1 MRRACLR
8 KPYWVLCIQGI
19 GWLLSRR
26 REFLRIFSL
35 FIPLSWFLFFVF
47 YPLTSSRASF
57 FLRPY
62 FARALD
68 WVLYYFSNP
77 CFPIAGG
84 IAYEQCYHHPQ
95 LFLRALMSILY
106 CSVRSLS
113 CRFPFPPFVLYFAWS
128 QIYAIIPLFFTSK
141 CLQRLIAAVRS
152 SRWF

>member
-95 LFLRALMSILY
+95 LFFARSYVHFILQRSFSFLPFPVSTIRALFRLVANICHYTTFFHLEMPPASH
-106 CSVRSLS
+106 S
-113 CRFPFPPFVLYFAWS
+113 CR
-128 QIYAIIPLFFTSK
+128 T
-141 CLQRLIAAVRS
+141 
-152 SRWF
+152 